1 MRIIAAIAALLLASG
16 MANAQRH
23 NITINAET
31 PEGALLQQIGQESD
45 EAKKIGLL
53 EQFAAQHPK
62 HEGTPWVYEQLVAA
76 YAKAGQPDKVIA
88 SGERLLALDPADAE
102 TAHACLKA
110 ALEVKRD
117 ADLVLKWAVITSDV
131 ARKVAQ
137 TPKPSDEG
145 EVETW
150 TRSVD
155 YAKQLDVYTEYSLYA
170 MALQTPDPKKKIA
183 LGDLLEQRNAESQY
197 IPMVAEQRFLA
208 YIQSGDNAKAVALA
222 EKTLAKDQTNAE
234 MMLAVASSHMG
245 KQNEKVLEISG
256 KAIEV
261 MNAKAKP
268 EGVSDADWQTRKTQ
282 IIGRAQW
289 MQGVAHATASKWAA
303 ADQALRAALPG
314 IANSPE
320 MKAEALFYLGLANY
334 RLAEAGNT
342 ERARDALRFS
352 QECAAIAGRFQA
364 PARQNVKA
372 IQSQYRIR

>member
-1 MRIIAAIAALLLASG
+1 MKIMAAATALLLASG
-16 MANAQRH
+16 MASAQRH
-23 NITINAET
+23 KITINAET
-31 PEGALLQQIGQESD
+31 PEGQLLQQIGQEAD
-45 EAKKIGLL
+45 AAKQIGLL

-62 HEGTPWVYEQLVAA
+62 HEGTPWVYEQLLEA
-76 YAKAGQPDKVIA
+76 YTKAGQPDKVIA

-110 ALEVKRD
+110 ALETMRD
-117 ADLVLKWAVITSDV
+117 ADLVLKWAAITSDV

-137 TPKPSDEG
+137 TPKPSG
-145 EVETW
+145 EDAVEAW
-150 TRSVD
+150 THNID

-183 LGDLLEQRNAESQY
+183 LGELLEQRNAESQY
-197 IPMVAEQRFLA
+197 LPMVAEQRFLA
-208 YIQSGDNAKAVALA
+208 YIQAGDNAKAVALA

-234 MMLAVASSHMG
+234 MMLAVASSYMG
-245 KQNEKVLEISG
+245 KQNEKVLEMSD
-256 KAIEV
+256 KAIEA

-268 EGVSDADWQTRKTQ
+268 EGVSDADWQTRKTLV
-282 IIGRAQW
+282 IARARW
-289 MQGVAHATASKWAA
+289 MQGVANATSNKWAA

-334 RLAEAGNT
+334 RLAEGGET

-352 QECAAIAGRFQA
+352 QECANIPGRFQA
-364 PARQNVKA
+364 PARQNAKA

>member
-1 MRIIAAIAALLLASG
+1 MRTIAFTAALLFAIG
-16 MANAQRH
+16 TAAAQRH
-23 NITINAET
+23 KIEINAET
-31 PEGALLQQIGQESD
+31 PEGKLLQQIGQEND
-45 EAKKIGLL
+45 EAKKIPLL
-53 EQFAAQHPK
+53 EQFAAQYPK
-62 HEGTPWVYEQLVAA
+62 HEGIAWVYEQLVAA
-76 YAKAGQPDKVIA
+76 GAKAGQPDKVIA
-88 SGERLLALDPADAE
+88 AGERLLALDPADAE

-110 ALEVKRD
+110 ALETKRD
-117 ADLVLKWAVITSDV
+117 ADLVLKWAPITSDI

-137 TPKPSDEG
+137 TPKPSDED
-145 EVETW
+145 EAEEW
-150 TRSVD
+150 KRSVD

-170 MALQTPDPKKKIA
+170 MALQSPDPKKKIA

-197 IPMVAEQRFLA
+197 LPMVAEQRFLA
-208 YIQSGDNAKAVALA
+208 YIQTGDNARAVALA

-234 MMLAVASSHMG
+234 MMLAVASSYMG
-245 KQNEKVLEISG
+245 KQNDKALAISS

-268 EGVSDADWQTRKTQ
+268 EGLSDADWQTRKTQ
-282 IIGRAQW
+282 IIARAQW
-289 MQGVAHATASKWAA
+289 MQGVAHAGANKWAA

-314 IANSPE
+314 ISNSPE

-334 RLAEAGNT
+334 RLAEAGDT

-352 QECAAIAGRFQA
+352 QECAAIASRFQG